1 VCVCACVR
9 VCVGEGAPI
18 TTTDTT
24 ITTTTTHSCIREPTD
39 RPTTHLNGH
48 PPTQLTTHPPTPT
61 VRLLHSYKG
70 AFGATPS
77 DMWLAGL
84 SWLDDNDKLVAAP
97 ETTIIGNTVN
107 LCGTMTGLV
116 HLTNDFNYV
125 LTCQVYIKNQ
135 LIIDA
140 GVTIKAARTAA
151 VYSASSPAPA
161 LIIERGATIIA
172 QGTKD
177 MPITF
182 TTAETID
189 WTDPDTA
196 SKQGLWGGIIILGNA
211 IVQGGELE
219 VEGITGYYYGGNN
232 NADNSGILQYVR
244 VWHGGSV
251 IGANNEINGI
261 TFAGVGSGTTVDHI
275 EVAFNAD
282 DGIECFGGT
291 VDMK

>member
-1 VCVCACVR
+1 MCTKQVVNPSSLQYLDPVYQQLSPAWSNY
-9 VCVGEGAPI
+9 
-18 TTTDTT
+18 DTVPNDGFF
-24 ITTTTTHSCIREPTD
+24 IQ
-39 RPTTHLNGH
+39 RP
-48 PPTQLTTHPPTPT
+48 
-61 VRLLHSYKG
+61 YKG
-70 AFGATPS
+70 AFGSTPS
-77 DMWLAGL
+77 DMWITGW
-84 SWLDDNDKLVAAP
+84 SWLSDNDKLAATP
-97 ETTIIGNTVN
+97 DVSIVGKTVR

-116 HLTNDFNYV
+116 RLTNDFDYI
-125 LTCQVYIKNQ
+125 LTCQVFIKNT
-135 LIIDA
+135 ITIDA
-140 GVTIKAARTAA
+140 GVTVKAARTAA
-151 VYSASSPAPA
+151 VYSASNPAPA

-177 MPITF
+177 APITF
-182 TTAETID
+182 TTNETID
-189 WTDPDTA
+189 WSNPDTA

-211 IVQGGELE
+211 VVQGGSNE

-232 NADNSGILQYVR
+232 NADSSGVLQYVR

-261 TFAGVGSGTTVDHI
+261 TFAGVGSGTIVDHI